1 MRECQ
6 KKKQECIFKK
16 MGDDLNKWQGLEH
29 EFRVGISSES
39 PGLYRYARF
48 YHVDEVIHALE
59 NYTFFDGTD
68 AICSKLRRRNDGF
81 LRNGSRIYICTG
93 GHLEIATP
101 ECRNAFEVLKY
112 DKAAELYMQ
121 IGVEKANERYRKK
134 LRKRGNDT
142 TYIQCW
148 KANVEIDKR
157 YSRGTHESYLVERR
171 KFVGKENLL
180 IPFLVLRKIFFG
192 AGGFIAEK
200 EGLKYVIS
208 PKAMVSKRVLTESP
222 SQWPILSTR
231 DEPLSTKDKYRVHI
245 TSGEGVRSEV
255 TRLLNNALT
264 SYVLDAIETGKL
276 SHVDDIWNPLQTFK
290 DISTNTEGDWRIKLT
305 NGRTELAIDYLEAGY
320 LAVIE
325 ELFEE
330 RETSY
335 WDKYVLDT
343 FKRLCDKF
351 RQGLL
356 EDPYVMRRLEWVMK
370 LWVIKNEIDDF
381 EYEYT
386 SKGKFDY
393 RSIYMMDEQ
402 VEKEIAASFD
412 FTNLCNYDLY
422 ERVADRIGAERVLTE
437 EEIGEALL
445 FPPKNSRAELRVR
458 LASEFDNAALSWNK
472 ITINREPKIKI
483 DMGRPSGE
491 EYSRLFERYP
501 ELARMPSAVV
511 VFLRERRRG
520 EATRQVLVR
529 LLAEEEDIRGW
540 EEEISREIRNRIV
553 RNPYL
558 DYLLYSNNKT
568 YRFDELDGWDE
579 DRITDQIEEISR
591 AEKRCKEEEEE
602 I

>member
-1 MRECQ
+1 M
-6 KKKQECIFKK
+6 
-16 MGDDLNKWQGLEH
+16 
-29 EFRVGISSES
+29 GISSES

-59 NYTFFDGTD
+59 TYTFFDGTD

-101 ECRNAFEVLKY
+101 ECRNAFEALKY

-121 IGVEKANERYRKK
+121 IGVERANKKYREK
-134 LRKRGNDT
+134 LRKRANAPS
-142 TYIQCW
+142 YIQCW

-157 YSRGTHESYLVERR
+157 YSRGTHESYEVVRR
-171 KFVGKENLL
+171 NFVGKENLF
-180 IPFLVLRKIFFG
+180 IPFLILRKIFFG
-192 AGGFIAEK
+192 AGGFVAEK

-231 DEPLSTKDKYRVHI
+231 DEPLGTKDKYRVHV

-276 SHVDDIWNPLQTFK
+276 SHVEDIWNPLQTFK
-290 DISTNTEGDWRIKLT
+290 DISANTEGDWRVKLA
-305 NGRTELAIDYLEAGY
+305 NGRTELAIDYLEANY

-335 WDKYVLDT
+335 WDKYVLET

-356 EDPYVMRRLEWVMK
+356 EDPYVVRRLEWVMK

-381 EYEYT
+381 DYKYT

-393 RSIYMMDEQ
+393 RSIYMMDEEI
-402 VEKEIAASFD
+402 EKEIAASFD
-412 FTNLCNYDLY
+412 FTNLCDYDLY
-422 ERVADRIGAERVLTE
+422 ERVADKIGVERILTE

-445 FPPKNSRAELRVR
+445 FPPKDSRAELRVR
-458 LASEFDNAALSWNK
+458 LASEFGNAALSWNK

-483 DMGRPSGE
+483 DMGRPTGE
-491 EYSRLFERYP
+491 EYSRMFERYP

-529 LLAEEEDIRGW
+529 LLAEEEDVRGW

-568 YRFDELDGWDE
+568 YRFDELDGWNE
-579 DRITDQIEEISR
+579 DTIKKRLEEINR
-591 AEKRCKEEEEE
+591 AEEESRGEEEDV
-602 I
+602 

>member
-1 MRECQ
+1 M
-6 KKKQECIFKK
+6 
-16 MGDDLNKWQGLEH
+16 
-29 EFRVGISSES
+29 GISSES

-101 ECRNAFEVLKY
+101 ECRNAFEALKY

-121 IGVEKANERYRKK
+121 IGVERANKKYREK
-134 LRKRGNDT
+134 LRKRANAPS
-142 TYIQCW
+142 YIQCW

-157 YSRGTHESYLVERR
+157 YSRGTHESYEVVRR
-171 KFVGKENLL
+171 NFVGKENLF
-180 IPFLVLRKIFFG
+180 IPFLILRKIFFG
-192 AGGFIAEK
+192 AGGFVAEK

-231 DEPLSTKDKYRVHI
+231 DEPLGTKDKYRVHV

-276 SHVDDIWNPLQTFK
+276 SHVEDIGNPLQTFK
-290 DISTNTEGDWRIKLT
+290 DISANTEGDWRVKLT
-305 NGRTELAIDYLEAGY
+305 NGRTELAVDYLEANY

-325 ELFEE
+325 ELFDE

-335 WDKYVLDT
+335 WDKYVLET

-356 EDPYVMRRLEWVMK
+356 EDPYVVRRLEWVMK
-370 LWVIKNEIDDF
+370 LWVIKNEINNFD
-381 EYEYT
+381 YKYT

-412 FTNLCNYDLY
+412 FTNLCDYDLY
-422 ERVADRIGAERVLTE
+422 ERIADKIGVERILTE

-445 FPPKNSRAELRVR
+445 FPPKDSRAELRVR
-458 LASEFDNAALSWNK
+458 LASEFGNAALSWNK

-483 DMGRPSGE
+483 DMSRPTGE
-491 EYSRLFERYP
+491 EYSRMFERYP

-540 EEEISREIRNRIV
+540 EEEISREIRNRVV

-568 YRFDELDGWDE
+568 YRFDELDGWNE
-579 DRITDQIEEISR
+579 DTIKKRLEEINREEEESR
-591 AEKRCKEEEEE
+591 GEEEE

>member
-1 MRECQ
+1 
-6 KKKQECIFKK
+6 

-48 YHVDEVIHALE
+48 YHVDEVIRALE

>member
-1 MRECQ
+1 MN
-6 KKKQECIFKK
+6 
-16 MGDDLNKWQGLEH
+16 LNKWQGVEH
-29 EFRVGISSES
+29 EYRVGISSES

-59 NYTFFDGTD
+59 TYTFFDGTD

-101 ECRNAFEVLKY
+101 ECRNAFEALKY

-121 IGVEKANERYRKK
+121 IGVERANKRYREK
-134 LRKRGNDT
+134 LRKRVNAPS
-142 TYIQCW
+142 YIQCW

-157 YSRGTHESYLVERR
+157 YSRGTHESYEVVRR
-171 KFVGKENLL
+171 KFVGKENLF

-192 AGGFIAEK
+192 AGGFVAEK
-200 EGLKYVIS
+200 DGLKYVIS

-231 DEPLSTKDKYRVHI
+231 DEPLGTKDKYRVHV

-255 TRLLNNALT
+255 TRLLNNALS
-264 SYVLDAIETGKL
+264 SYVLDAIEAGKL
-276 SHVDDIWNPLQTFK
+276 SHVEDIWNPLQTFK
-290 DISTNTEGDWRIKLT
+290 DISANTEGDWRIKLT
-305 NGRTELAIDYLEAGY
+305 NGRTELAIDYLEATY

-335 WDKYVLDT
+335 WDKYVLET

-356 EDPYVMRRLEWVMK
+356 EDPYVVRRLEWVMK
-370 LWVIKNEIDDF
+370 LWVIKNEINDF
-381 EYEYT
+381 DYKYT

-393 RSIYMMDEQ
+393 RSIYMMDDEI
-402 VEKEIAASFD
+402 EKEIAASFD
-412 FTNLCNYDLY
+412 FTNLCDYDLY
-422 ERVADRIGAERVLTE
+422 ERVADKIGVERILTE

-445 FPPKNSRAELRVR
+445 FPPKDSRAELRVR
-458 LASEFDNAALSWNK
+458 LASEFGNAALSWNK

-483 DMGRPSGE
+483 DMGRPTGE
-491 EYSRLFERYP
+491 EYSRMFERYP

-529 LLAEEEDIRGW
+529 LLAEEEDVRGW

-568 YRFDELDGWDE
+568 YRFDELDGWNE
-579 DRITDQIEEISR
+579 DTIKKRLEEINR
-591 AEKRCKEEEEE
+591 AEEKSRGEEEDV
-602 I
+602 

>member
-1 MRECQ
+1 
-6 KKKQECIFKK
+6 
-16 MGDDLNKWQGLEH
+16 MGTDLNKWQGVEH
-29 EFRVGISSES
+29 EFRVGISSKS

-134 LRKRGNDT
+134 LRKSGNSSA
-142 TYIQCW
+142 YIQCW

-171 KFVGKENLL
+171 KFVGKEILL

-264 SYVLDAIETGKL
+264 SYVLEAIETEKL
-276 SHVDDIWNPLQTFK
+276 ASVEDIWNPLQTFK
-290 DISTNTEGDWRIKLT
+290 DISTNIEGDWRIKLA
-305 NGRTELAIDYLEAGY
+305 NGRTELAIDYLEASY

-325 ELFEE
+325 DLFEE
-330 RETSY
+330 REVSY

-356 EDPYVMRRLEWVMK
+356 EDPYVVRRLEWVMK

-386 SKGKFDY
+386 SQGKFDY
-393 RSIYMMDEQ
+393 RSIFMMDEQ
-402 VEKEIAASFD
+402 AEKEIAASFD
-412 FTNLCNYDLY
+412 FTNLCDYDLY
-422 ERVADRIGAERVLTE
+422 ERVADRIGVERVLTE

-458 LASEFDNAALSWNK
+458 LASEFENAALSWNK

-568 YRFDELDGWDE
+568 YRFDELDGWTE
-579 DRITDQIEEISR
+579 ERIEEQVEEISR
-591 AEKRCKEEEEE
+591 AEKRGKEEEEE

>member
-1 MRECQ
+1 M
-6 KKKQECIFKK
+6 
-16 MGDDLNKWQGLEH
+16 
-29 EFRVGISSES
+29 
-39 PGLYRYARF
+39 
-48 YHVDEVIHALE
+48 
-59 NYTFFDGTD
+59 
-68 AICSKLRRRNDGF
+68 
-81 LRNGSRIYICTG
+81 
-93 GHLEIATP
+93 
-101 ECRNAFEVLKY
+101 
-112 DKAAELYMQ
+112 
-121 IGVEKANERYRKK
+121 
-134 LRKRGNDT
+134 
-142 TYIQCW
+142 
-148 KANVEIDKR
+148 
-157 YSRGTHESYLVERR
+157 
-171 KFVGKENLL
+171 GKENLF

-192 AGGFIAEK
+192 AGGFVAEK

-231 DEPLSTKDKYRVHI
+231 DEPLGTKDKYRVHV

-276 SHVDDIWNPLQTFK
+276 SHVEDIWNPLQTFK
-290 DISTNTEGDWRIKLT
+290 DISANTEGDWRIKLT
-305 NGRTELAIDYLEAGY
+305 NGRTELAIDYLEATY

-335 WDKYVLDT
+335 WDKYVLET

-356 EDPYVMRRLEWVMK
+356 EDPYVVRRLEWVMK
-370 LWVIKNEIDDF
+370 LWVIRNAIDDF
-381 EYEYT
+381 DYKYT

-393 RSIYMMDEQ
+393 RSIYMMDEEI
-402 VEKEIAASFD
+402 EKEIAASFD
-412 FTNLCNYDLY
+412 FTNLCDYDLY
-422 ERVADRIGAERVLTE
+422 ERVADKIGVERILTE

-445 FPPKNSRAELRVR
+445 FPPKDSRAELRVR
-458 LASEFDNAALSWNK
+458 LASEFGNAALSWNK

-483 DMGRPSGE
+483 DMGRPTGE
-491 EYSRLFERYP
+491 EYSRMFERYP

-568 YRFDELDGWDE
+568 YRFDELDGWNE
-579 DRITDQIEEISR
+579 DTIKKRLEEISR
-591 AEKRCKEEEEE
+591 AEEESRGKEEEV
-602 I
+602 

>member
-1 MRECQ
+1 
-6 KKKQECIFKK
+6 
-16 MGDDLNKWQGLEH
+16 MGNADLNKWQGLEH

-59 NYTFFDGTD
+59 NYTFFDGMD

-121 IGVEKANERYRKK
+121 IGVEQANERYRKK
-134 LRKRGNDT
+134 LRKRGNDSA
-142 TYIQCW
+142 YIQCW

-200 EGLKYVIS
+200 EGLRYVIS

-276 SHVDDIWNPLQTFK
+276 SHVEEIWNPLQTFK
-290 DISTNTEGDWRIKLT
+290 DISANTEGDWRIKLS
-305 NGRTELAIDYLEAGY
+305 NGRTELAIDYLEANY

-325 ELFEE
+325 DLFEE
-330 RETSY
+330 REVSY

-393 RSIYMMDEQ
+393 RSIYMMDER

-412 FTNLCNYDLY
+412 FTNLCDYDLY
-422 ERVADRIGAERVLTE
+422 ERVADRIGVERVLTE

-458 LASEFDNAALSWNK
+458 LASEFENAALSWNK

-579 DRITDQIEEISR
+579 DRIEEQVEEISR
-591 AEKRCKEEEEE
+591 AEKKSKEEEEVV
-602 I
+602 

>member
-1 MRECQ
+1 
-6 KKKQECIFKK
+6 
-16 MGDDLNKWQGLEH
+16 MGNADLSRWQGIEH

-59 NYTFFDGTD
+59 NYTFFDGIE

-101 ECRNAFEVLKY
+101 ECRDAFEALKY

-121 IGVEKANERYRKK
+121 IGVEKANERYREK
-134 LRKRGNDT
+134 LKRRGSQN

-157 YSRGTHESYLVERR
+157 YSRGTHESYIADRK

-192 AGGFIAEK
+192 AGGFVAEK
-200 EGLKYVIS
+200 DGIKYVVS
-208 PKAMVSKRVLTESP
+208 PKAMVSRRVLTESP

-231 DEPLSTKDKYRVHI
+231 DEPLSTKDKYRIHI

-264 SYVLDAIETGKL
+264 SYVIDAIESEKL
-276 SHVDDIWNPLQTFK
+276 THVEEIWNPLQTFK
-290 DISTNTEGDWRIKLT
+290 DISLNTEGDWVIKLM
-305 NGRTELAIDYLEAGY
+305 NGRTESAIDYLNHYY
-320 LAVIE
+320 LSVIE

-335 WDKYVLDT
+335 WDEYALDT
-343 FKRLCDKF
+343 FKRLSDKLS
-351 RQGLL
+351 QGLL
-356 EDPYVMRRLEWVMK
+356 EDMYVVRRLEWVLK
-370 LWVIKNEIDDF
+370 RWVIEHEIDDF
-381 EYEYT
+381 EYDYIP
-386 SKGKFDY
+386 KGKFDY
-393 RSIYMMDEQ
+393 RSMYLMDERM
-402 VEKEIAASFD
+402 EKEIAASFD
-412 FTNLCNYDLY
+412 FTNLCDYDLY
-422 ERVADRIGAERVLTE
+422 EHIADRIGVERILTE
-437 EEIGEALL
+437 EDLGEALL

-458 LASEFDNAALSWNK
+458 LASEFENAALSWNK
-472 ITINREPKIKI
+472 ITITKEPKIKI
-483 DMGRPSGE
+483 DMSRPTGE

-520 EATRQVLVR
+520 ESTRQVLVR

-558 DYLLYSNNKT
+558 DYLMYSNNKT
-568 YRFDELDGWDE
+568 YRFDQLDGWDE
-579 DRITDQIEEISR
+579 DSIAKKVEEIK
-591 AEKRCKEEEEE
+591 AEEKKGEKEEV
-602 I
+602 

>member
-1 MRECQ
+1 M
-6 KKKQECIFKK
+6 
-16 MGDDLNKWQGLEH
+16 DLNKWQGVEH

-59 NYTFFDGTD
+59 TYTFFDGTD

-101 ECRNAFEVLKY
+101 ECRNAFEALKY

-121 IGVEKANERYRKK
+121 IGVERANKKYREK
-134 LRKRGNDT
+134 LRKRAT
-142 TYIQCW
+142 APSYIQCW

-157 YSRGTHESYLVERR
+157 YSRGTHESYAVVRR
-171 KFVGKENLL
+171 NFVGKENLF

-192 AGGFIAEK
+192 AGGFVAEK

-231 DEPLSTKDKYRVHI
+231 DEPLGTKDKYRVHV

-276 SHVDDIWNPLQTFK
+276 SHVEDIWNPLQTFK
-290 DISTNTEGDWRIKLT
+290 DISANTEGDWRVKLT
-305 NGRTELAIDYLEAGY
+305 NGRTELAIDYLEANY

-335 WDKYVLDT
+335 WDNYVLDT

-356 EDPYVMRRLEWVMK
+356 EDPYVVRRLEWVMK

-381 EYEYT
+381 DYKYT

-393 RSIYMMDEQ
+393 RSIYMMDEEI
-402 VEKEIAASFD
+402 EKEIAASFD
-412 FTNLCNYDLY
+412 FTNLCDYDLY
-422 ERVADRIGAERVLTE
+422 ERIADKIGVERILTE

-445 FPPKNSRAELRVR
+445 FPPKDSRAELRVR
-458 LASEFDNAALSWNK
+458 LASEFGNAALSWNK

-483 DMGRPSGE
+483 DMSRPTGE
-491 EYSRLFERYP
+491 EYSRMFERYP

-529 LLAEEEDIRGW
+529 LLAEEEDVRGW

-568 YRFDELDGWDE
+568 YRFDELDGWNE
-579 DRITDQIEEISR
+579 DTIKKRLEEISR
-591 AEKRCKEEEEE
+591 AEEESRGEEEDV
-602 I
+602 

>member
-1 MRECQ
+1 
-6 KKKQECIFKK
+6 
-16 MGDDLNKWQGLEH
+16 MGDDLNKWQGVEH

-134 LRKRGNDT
+134 LRKSGNSSA
-142 TYIQCW
+142 YIQCW

-171 KFVGKENLL
+171 KFVGKEILL

-264 SYVLDAIETGKL
+264 SYVLEAIETEKL
-276 SHVDDIWNPLQTFK
+276 AHVEDIWNPLQTFK
-290 DISTNTEGDWRIKLT
+290 DISANIEGDWRIKLA
-305 NGRTELAIDYLEAGY
+305 NGRTELAIDYLEASY

-325 ELFEE
+325 DLFED
-330 RETSY
+330 REVSY

-356 EDPYVMRRLEWVMK
+356 EDPYVVRRLEWVMK

-386 SKGKFDY
+386 SQGKFDY
-393 RSIYMMDEQ
+393 RSIFMMDEQ
-402 VEKEIAASFD
+402 AEKEIAASFD
-412 FTNLCNYDLY
+412 FTNLCDYDLY
-422 ERVADRIGAERVLTE
+422 ERVADRIGVERVLTE

-458 LASEFDNAALSWNK
+458 LASEFENAALSWNK

-568 YRFDELDGWDE
+568 YRFDELDGWTE
-579 DRITDQIEEISR
+579 ERIEEQVEEISR
-591 AEKRCKEEEEE
+591 AEKRGKEEEEE

>member
-1 MRECQ
+1 M
-6 KKKQECIFKK
+6 
-16 MGDDLNKWQGLEH
+16 DLNKWQGVEH

-59 NYTFFDGTD
+59 TYTFFDGTD

-101 ECRNAFEVLKY
+101 ECRNAFEALKY

-121 IGVEKANERYRKK
+121 IGVERANKKYREK
-134 LRKRGNDT
+134 LRKRANAPS
-142 TYIQCW
+142 YIQCW

-157 YSRGTHESYLVERR
+157 YSRGTHESYEVVRR
-171 KFVGKENLL
+171 NFVGRENLF
-180 IPFLVLRKIFFG
+180 IPFLILRKIFFG
-192 AGGFIAEK
+192 AGGFVAEK

-231 DEPLSTKDKYRVHI
+231 DEPLGTKDKYRVHV

-276 SHVDDIWNPLQTFK
+276 SHVEDIWNPLQTFK
-290 DISTNTEGDWRIKLT
+290 DISANTEGDWRVKLT
-305 NGRTELAIDYLEAGY
+305 NGRTELAIDYLEANY

-356 EDPYVMRRLEWVMK
+356 EDPYVVRRLEWVMK

-381 EYEYT
+381 DYKYT

-393 RSIYMMDEQ
+393 RSIYMMDEEI
-402 VEKEIAASFD
+402 EKEIAASFD
-412 FTNLCNYDLY
+412 FTNLCDYDLY
-422 ERVADRIGAERVLTE
+422 ERIADKIGVERILTE

-445 FPPKNSRAELRVR
+445 FPPKDSRAELRVR
-458 LASEFDNAALSWNK
+458 LASEFGNAALSWNK

-483 DMGRPSGE
+483 DMGRPTGE
-491 EYSRLFERYP
+491 EYSRMFERYP

-529 LLAEEEDIRGW
+529 LLAEEEDVRGW

-568 YRFDELDGWDE
+568 YRFDELDGWNE
-579 DRITDQIEEISR
+579 DTIKKRLEEINR
-591 AEKRCKEEEEE
+591 AEEESRGEEEEV
-602 I
+602 

>member
-1 MRECQ
+1 
-6 KKKQECIFKK
+6 
-16 MGDDLNKWQGLEH
+16 
-29 EFRVGISSES
+29 
-39 PGLYRYARF
+39 
-48 YHVDEVIHALE
+48 
-59 NYTFFDGTD
+59 
-68 AICSKLRRRNDGF
+68 
-81 LRNGSRIYICTG
+81 
-93 GHLEIATP
+93 
-101 ECRNAFEVLKY
+101 
-112 DKAAELYMQ
+112 
-121 IGVEKANERYRKK
+121 
-134 LRKRGNDT
+134 
-142 TYIQCW
+142 
-148 KANVEIDKR
+148 
-157 YSRGTHESYLVERR
+157 
-171 KFVGKENLL
+171 
-180 IPFLVLRKIFFG
+180 FFG

-231 DEPLSTKDKYRVHI
+231 DEPLGTKDKYRVHV

-276 SHVDDIWNPLQTFK
+276 SHVEDIGNPLQTFK
-290 DISTNTEGDWRIKLT
+290 DISANTEGDWRVKLT
-305 NGRTELAIDYLEAGY
+305 NGRTELAVDYLEANY

-325 ELFEE
+325 ELFDE

-335 WDKYVLDT
+335 WDKYVLET

-356 EDPYVMRRLEWVMK
+356 EDPYVVRRLEWVMK
-370 LWVIKNEIDDF
+370 LWVIKNEINNFD
-381 EYEYT
+381 YKYT

-393 RSIYMMDEQ
+393 RSIYMMDEEI
-402 VEKEIAASFD
+402 EKEIAASFD
-412 FTNLCNYDLY
+412 FTNLCDYDLY
-422 ERVADRIGAERVLTE
+422 ERIADKIGVERILTE
-437 EEIGEALL
+437 EETGEALL
-445 FPPKNSRAELRVR
+445 FPPKDSRAELRVR
-458 LASEFDNAALSWNK
+458 LASEFGNAALSWNK

-483 DMGRPSGE
+483 DMGRPTGE
-491 EYSRLFERYP
+491 EYSRMFERYP

-540 EEEISREIRNRIV
+540 EEEISREIRNRVV

-568 YRFDELDGWDE
+568 YRFDELDGWNE
-579 DRITDQIEEISR
+579 DTIKKRLEEINREEEESR
-591 AEKRCKEEEEE
+591 GEEEE

>member
-1 MRECQ
+1 
-6 KKKQECIFKK
+6 
-16 MGDDLNKWQGLEH
+16 
-29 EFRVGISSES
+29 
-39 PGLYRYARF
+39 
-48 YHVDEVIHALE
+48 
-59 NYTFFDGTD
+59 
-68 AICSKLRRRNDGF
+68 
-81 LRNGSRIYICTG
+81 
-93 GHLEIATP
+93 
-101 ECRNAFEVLKY
+101 
-112 DKAAELYMQ
+112 
-121 IGVEKANERYRKK
+121 
-134 LRKRGNDT
+134 
-142 TYIQCW
+142 
-148 KANVEIDKR
+148 
-157 YSRGTHESYLVERR
+157 
-171 KFVGKENLL
+171 
-180 IPFLVLRKIFFG
+180 
-192 AGGFIAEK
+192 
-200 EGLKYVIS
+200 
-208 PKAMVSKRVLTESP
+208 
-222 SQWPILSTR
+222 
-231 DEPLSTKDKYRVHI
+231 LSTKDKYRVHV
-245 TSGEGVRSEV
+245 TSGEGFRSEV

-264 SYVLDAIETGKL
+264 SYVIDAIETGKI
-276 SHVDDIWNPLQTFK
+276 SYVEDIWNPLQTFK
-290 DISTNTEGDWRIKLT
+290 DISANTEGDWRIKLT
-305 NGRTELAIDYLEAGY
+305 NGRTESAIDYLMGYY

-335 WDKYVLDT
+335 WDRYVLDT

-351 RQGLL
+351 GQGLL
-356 EDPYVMRRLEWVMK
+356 EDPYVVRRLEWVMK

-393 RSIYMMDEQ
+393 RSIYMMDER

-412 FTNLCNYDLY
+412 FTNLCNHDLY
-422 ERVADRIGAERVLTE
+422 EQVADRIGVERVLTE

-445 FPPKNSRAELRVR
+445 FPPKDSRAELRVR
-458 LASEFDNAALSWNK
+458 LASEFENATLSWNK

-568 YRFDELDGWDE
+568 YRFDELDGWDKE
-579 DRITDQIEEISR
+579 SVKEKVEEIRR
-591 AEKRCKEEEEE
+591 AEKKEKEEVE
-602 I
+602 

>member
-1 MRECQ
+1 
-6 KKKQECIFKK
+6 
-16 MGDDLNKWQGLEH
+16 MGDDLNKWQGVEH

-134 LRKRGNDT
+134 FRKSGNSSA
-142 TYIQCW
+142 YIQCW

-171 KFVGKENLL
+171 KFVGKEILL

-264 SYVLDAIETGKL
+264 SYVLEAIETEKL
-276 SHVDDIWNPLQTFK
+276 AHVEDIWNPLQTFK
-290 DISTNTEGDWRIKLT
+290 DISANIEGDWRIKLA
-305 NGRTELAIDYLEAGY
+305 NGRTELAIDYLEASY
-320 LAVIE
+320 LPVIE
-325 ELFEE
+325 DLFEE
-330 RETSY
+330 REVSY
-335 WDKYVLDT
+335 WDKYVLET

-356 EDPYVMRRLEWVMK
+356 EDPYVVRRLEWVMK

-386 SKGKFDY
+386 SQGKFDY
-393 RSIYMMDEQ
+393 RSIFMMDEQ
-402 VEKEIAASFD
+402 AEKEIAASFD
-412 FTNLCNYDLY
+412 FTNLCDYDLY
-422 ERVADRIGAERVLTE
+422 ERVADRIGVERVLTE

-458 LASEFDNAALSWNK
+458 LASEFENAALSWNK

-568 YRFDELDGWDE
+568 YRFDELDGWTE
-579 DRITDQIEEISR
+579 ERIEEQVEEISR
-591 AEKRCKEEEEE
+591 AEKRGKEEEEE

>member
-1 MRECQ
+1 M
-6 KKKQECIFKK
+6 
-16 MGDDLNKWQGLEH
+16 DLNKWQGVEH

-59 NYTFFDGTD
+59 TYTFFDGTD

-101 ECRNAFEVLKY
+101 ECRNAFEALKY

-121 IGVEKANERYRKK
+121 IGVEQANKKYREK
-134 LRKRGNDT
+134 LIKRANAPS
-142 TYIQCW
+142 YIQCW

-157 YSRGTHESYLVERR
+157 YSRGTHESYAVVRR
-171 KFVGKENLL
+171 NFVGKENLF

-192 AGGFIAEK
+192 AGGFVAEK

-231 DEPLSTKDKYRVHI
+231 DEPLGTKDKYRVHV

-276 SHVDDIWNPLQTFK
+276 SHVEDIWNPLQTFK
-290 DISTNTEGDWRIKLT
+290 DISANTEGDWRVKLT
-305 NGRTELAIDYLEAGY
+305 NGRTELAIDYLETNY

-356 EDPYVMRRLEWVMK
+356 EDPYVVRRLEWVLK

-381 EYEYT
+381 DYKYT

-402 VEKEIAASFD
+402 MEKEIAASFD
-412 FTNLCNYDLY
+412 FTNLCDYDLY
-422 ERVADRIGAERVLTE
+422 ERIADKIGVERILTE

-445 FPPKNSRAELRVR
+445 FPPKDSRAELRVR
-458 LASEFDNAALSWNK
+458 LASEFGNAALSWNK

-483 DMGRPSGE
+483 DMGRPTGE
-491 EYSRLFERYP
+491 EYSRMFERYP

-529 LLAEEEDIRGW
+529 LLAEEEDVRGW

-568 YRFDELDGWDE
+568 YRFDELDGWNE
-579 DRITDQIEEISR
+579 DTIKKRLEEINR
-591 AEKRCKEEEEE
+591 AEEESRGEEEEV
-602 I
+602 

>member
-1 MRECQ
+1 
-6 KKKQECIFKK
+6 

-48 YHVDEVIHALE
+48 YHVDEVIRALE

-579 DRITDQIEEISR
+579 DRIMDQIEEISR

>member
-1 MRECQ
+1 M
-6 KKKQECIFKK
+6 
-16 MGDDLNKWQGLEH
+16 DLNKWQGVEH

-68 AICSKLRRRNDGF
+68 AVCSKLRRRNDGF

-121 IGVEKANERYRKK
+121 IGVEKANERYREK
-134 LRKRGNDT
+134 LRKRENNSA
-142 TYIQCW
+142 YIQCW

-192 AGGFIAEK
+192 AGGFVAEK
-200 EGLKYVIS
+200 EGVRYVIS

-231 DEPLSTKDKYRVHI
+231 DEPLSTKDKYRVHV

-264 SYVLDAIETGKL
+264 SYVIDAIETEKI
-276 SHVDDIWNPLQTFK
+276 SHVEDIWNPLQTFK
-290 DISTNTEGDWRIKLT
+290 DISANTEGDWRIKLT
-305 NGRTELAIDYLEAGY
+305 NGRTESAIDYLTSHY
-320 LAVIE
+320 LVVIE

-351 RQGLL
+351 EQGLL
-356 EDPYVMRRLEWVMK
+356 EDPYVVRRLEWVMK

-381 EYEYT
+381 EYKYT

-393 RSIYMMDEQ
+393 RSMYMMDEHA
-402 VEKEIAASFD
+402 EKEIAASFD
-412 FTNLCNYDLY
+412 FTNLCDYDLY
-422 ERVADRIGAERVLTE
+422 ERVADKMGVERVLTE

-458 LASEFDNAALSWNK
+458 LASEFGNAALSWNK

-483 DMGRPSGE
+483 DVGRPSGE

-540 EEEISREIRNRIV
+540 EEEISREIRSRIV

-579 DRITDQIEEISR
+579 GRINERIEEIR
-591 AEKRCKEEEEE
+591 MAERVEREEAEEE